1 MPTFEVIYLASVC
14 FVQIL
19 NVCWSQICRGY
30 LPNGNHDHHTSNNF
44 SCQLDIFHHR
54 ARSEEMKWRAT
65 SIFHHRP
72 RNIFG
77 HYRVQRGTNKLRS
90 CAHPQMYFRMKCF
103 SCREQSE
110 ETVSYLLPTFC
121 HFVVDVKRKINL
133 LLNSNITI
141 CYQQLQ
147 IIPI

>member
-14 FVQIL
+14 VLCRYLMFVGLRFVEAIH
-19 NVCWSQICRGY
+19 Y

-77 HYRVQRGTNKLRS
+77 HYRV
-90 CAHPQMYFRMKCF
+90 
-103 SCREQSE
+103 
-110 ETVSYLLPTFC
+110 
-121 HFVVDVKRKINL
+121 
-133 LLNSNITI
+133 
-141 CYQQLQ
+141 
-147 IIPI
+147 